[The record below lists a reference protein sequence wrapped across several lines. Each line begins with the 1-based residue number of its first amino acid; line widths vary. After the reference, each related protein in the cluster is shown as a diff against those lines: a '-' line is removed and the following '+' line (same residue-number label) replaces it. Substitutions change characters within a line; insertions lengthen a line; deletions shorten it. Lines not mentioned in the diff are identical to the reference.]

1 MKRIHTALIFTIA
14 FLLISCA
21 SSRKLTLTNEE
32 LVSKIKK
39 IGEKYKVG
47 RLGVCA
53 KNFVTGEVVQINADS
68 LFPTASVIK
77 VPVLVELFYKFSEGK
92 LKKDT
97 LIAFDDSLKYGGSG
111 VLQYFYDSAKLKL
124 IDIAVLMIILSD
136 NTATNLVL
144 DCFADEH
151 DAKLNAVN
159 ERMKSLGL
167 NNTKILN
174 KLMSFKTKKN
184 TPEALRFGVGYTTPN
199 DMVKLLELLA
209 NGKIISPETSAEMIN
224 IMKNNQDYEM
234 MKRYLPEDVAVA
246 NKSGSIDR
254 MKADIGIVY
263 AKCATYAVAIFCDQ
277 LSEVSY
283 AVDNSGHLAI
293 AEISKLIFDYFT
305 GGNCK

>member
-1 MKRIHTALIFTIA
+1 MRYLYLIMLA
-14 FLLISCA
+14 SLLSACA
-21 SSRKLTLTNEE
+21 TSKLTLTNDEI
-32 LVSKIKK
+32 VSKINQIGKK
-39 IGEKYKVG
+39 YGVG
-47 RLGVCA
+47 RLGVSA
-53 KNFVTGEVVQINADS
+53 KNFVTGETIQINADS

-77 VPVLVELFYKFSEGK
+77 VPILVELFYKFEEGK

-97 LIAFDDSLKYGGSG
+97 LISFDDSLKYGGSG
-111 VLQYFYDSAKLKL
+111 VLQYFYDGAKLKL
-124 IDIAVLMIILSD
+124 IDVAVLMIILSD

-151 DAKLNAVN
+151 DAKLEAVN
-159 ERMKSLGL
+159 NRMKELGL

-174 KLMSFKTKKN
+174 KLMSFKTKKK
-184 TPEALRFGVGYTTPN
+184 TPEAMRFGVGYTTPN

-209 NGKIISPETSAEMIN
+209 NGKVINPEISAEIIN

-234 MKRYLPEDVAVA
+234 MKRYLSENVTVA
-246 NKSGSIDR
+246 NKSGSIDK

-263 AKCATYAVAIFCDQ
+263 AKCVTYAVAIFCDE

-283 AVDNSGHLAI
+283 AVDNKGHLAV

-305 GGNCK
+305 KGNCK

>member
-1 MKRIHTALIFTIA
+1 M
-14 FLLISCA
+14 
-21 SSRKLTLTNEE
+21 TLTNKQ
-32 LVSKIKK
+32 LISKIQDVA
-39 IGEKYKVG
+39 EKYGVG
-47 RLGVCA
+47 RLGVSA
-53 KNFVTGEVVQINADS
+53 KNFVTGETIQINADS

-77 VPVLVELFYKFSEGK
+77 VPILVELFYRFNEGK

-97 LIAFDDSLKYGGSG
+97 LINLEDSLKYGGSG
-111 VLQYFYDSAKLKL
+111 VLQYFYDGAKLKL
-124 IDIAVLMIILSD
+124 IDVAVLMIILSD

-151 DAKLNAVN
+151 DAKLDAVN
-159 ERMKSLGL
+159 NRMKSLGL

-184 TPEALRFGVGYTTPN
+184 TPESLRFGVGYTTPN

-209 NGKIISPETSAEMIN
+209 GGKIISPETSAEIIN

-234 MKRYLPEDVAVA
+234 MKRYLPEKVTVA
-246 NKSGSIDR
+246 NKTGSIDR

-263 AKCATYAVAIFCDQ
+263 SQCTSYAVAIFCDQ

-283 AVDNSGHLAI
+283 AVDNKGHLAV

-305 GGNCK
+305 KGNCK

>member
-1 MKRIHTALIFTIA
+1 MKKLYIILIPT
-14 FLLISCA
+14 FLLSCA
-21 SSRKLTLTNEE
+21 PSKMTLTNEQ
-32 LVSKIKK
+32 LISKIQSVAK
-39 IGEKYKVG
+39 KYKVG
-47 RLGVCA
+47 RLGVSA
-53 KNFVTGEVVQINADS
+53 KNFVTGETIQINADS

-77 VPVLVELFYKFSEGK
+77 VPILVELFYKFNEGK

-97 LIAFDDSLKYGGSG
+97 LINLDDSLKYGGSG
-111 VLQYFYDSAKLKL
+111 VLQYFYDGAKLKL
-124 IDIAVLMIILSD
+124 IDVAVLMIILSD

-144 DCFADEH
+144 DRFADEH
-151 DAKLNAVN
+151 DAKLDAVN
-159 ERMKSLGL
+159 NRMKSLGL

-184 TPEALRFGVGYTTPN
+184 TPESLKFGVGYTTPN

-209 NGKIISPETSAEMIN
+209 NGKIISPEVSAEIIN

-234 MKRYLPEDVAVA
+234 MKRYLPEKVTVA
-246 NKSGSIDR
+246 NKTGSIDR

-263 AKCATYAVAIFCDQ
+263 SQCATYAVAIFCDQ

-283 AVDNSGHLAI
+283 AVDNSGHLAV

-305 GGNCK
+305 KGNCK

>member
-1 MKRIHTALIFTIA
+1 MKQFYLILLALLFA
-14 FLLISCA
+14 SCA
-21 SSRKLTLTNEE
+21 SSKKLTLTRED
-32 LVSKIKK
+32 LVSKIKG
-39 IGEKYKVG
+39 IGEKYGVG
-47 RLGVCA
+47 RLGVSA
-53 KNFVTGEVVQINADS
+53 KNFVTGETIQINADS
-68 LFPTASVIK
+68 LFPTASTIK
-77 VPVLVELFYKFSEGK
+77 VPILVELFYRFNEGK
-92 LKKDT
+92 LKKDS

-111 VLQYFYDSAKLKL
+111 VLQYFYDGAKLKL

-151 DAKLNAVN
+151 DAKLDAVN

-174 KLMSFKTKKN
+174 KLMSFKTKKK

-199 DMVKLLELLA
+199 DMVKLLELMA
-209 NGKIISPETSAEMIN
+209 NGKIISPEVSAEMIN

-234 MKRYLPEDVAVA
+234 MKRYLPENVLVA
-246 NKSGSIDR
+246 NKTGSIDR

-263 AKCATYAVAIFCDQ
+263 AKCTTYAVAIFCDE
-277 LSEVSY
+277 LSEASY
-283 AVDNSGHLAI
+283 AVDNKGHLAV

>member
-1 MKRIHTALIFTIA
+1 MKKLYI
-14 FLLISCA
+14 FLLSTFLLSCT
-21 SSRKLTLTNEE
+21 SSKMTLTNKQ
-32 LVSKIKK
+32 LISKIQDVA
-39 IGEKYKVG
+39 EKYGVG
-47 RLGVCA
+47 RLGVSA
-53 KNFVTGEVVQINADS
+53 KNFVTGETIQINADS
-68 LFPTASVIK
+68 LFPTASVIE
-77 VPVLVELFYKFSEGK
+77 VPILVELFYRFNEGK

-97 LIAFDDSLKYGGSG
+97 LINLEDSLKYGGSG
-111 VLQYFYDSAKLKL
+111 VLQYFYDGAKLKL
-124 IDIAVLMIILSD
+124 IDVAVLMIILSD

-151 DAKLNAVN
+151 DAKLDAVN
-159 ERMKSLGL
+159 NRMKSLGL

-184 TPEALRFGVGYTTPN
+184 TPESLRFGVGYTTPN

-209 NGKIISPETSAEMIN
+209 GGKIISPETSAEIIN

-234 MKRYLPEDVAVA
+234 MKRYLPEKVTVA
-246 NKSGSIDR
+246 NKTGSIDR

-263 AKCATYAVAIFCDQ
+263 SQCTSYAVAIFCDQ

-283 AVDNSGHLAI
+283 AVDNKGHLAV

-305 GGNCK
+305 KGNCK